1 MKNGNKVRKNYL
13 AEYPDI
19 QRIVSIIPPSIC
31 SSSIYLSVHL
41 LSIYLSIYLPIY
53 ILCLMKENSFGK
65 KKLSRC
71 TNREPFSYW
80 LSSFHWG
87 RIDMREK
94 LTFNVIHIG
103 QMALLRSNQIFLKSA
118 WWRTCV
124 HKKHKAKK
132 IFWSEQDFQRVLWCV
147 WVGKEMRL
155 LQIGKQAIWEDEFH
169 RVTEVNQGE

>member
-1 MKNGNKVRKNYL
+1 
-13 AEYPDI
+13 
-19 QRIVSIIPPSIC
+19 
-31 SSSIYLSVHL
+31 
-41 LSIYLSIYLPIY
+41 
-53 ILCLMKENSFGK
+53 MKENSFGK

-118 WWRTCV
+118 WFFSSSQSLSTTHPESGNWVKNTHWPNNPDMGLGLIYLRSFCRSRIQVSDSGGKSSLRNTCEISSTFLTTV
-124 HKKHKAKK
+124 
-132 IFWSEQDFQRVLWCV
+132 V
-147 WVGKEMRL
+147 
-155 LQIGKQAIWEDEFH
+155 
-169 RVTEVNQGE
+169 